1 MAIPAEILAIERPKN
16 TIVIRTNKTE
26 PAHYAVRSRLGCI
39 YDHGRR
45 IPKNGPVIGHIDTE
59 RKVYVPISE
68 IDENISTQ
76 NNLENSRLTKIDT
89 VDIKDCANIVL
100 ADRLFKPIL
109 DDLKKFYEIH
119 DATQIYVISL
129 LRVCCKGL
137 KNYELQDVYETTFAS
152 ELYPKVALSK
162 NTVSTLFRNM
172 GKNTVK

>member
-1 MAIPAEILAIERPKN
+1 MAIPAEILGIERPKN

-59 RKVYVPISE
+59 TKVYIPLPE
-68 IDENISTQ
+68 IEDNNNSGQENLV
-76 NNLENSRLTKIDT
+76 NARLTKIDT
-89 VDIKDCANIVL
+89 VDIKDWANIVL
-100 ADRLFKPIL
+100 ADRLFKPVL
-109 DDLKKFYEIH
+109 EDLKKFYEIH

-129 LRVCCKGL
+129 LRVCCKGT
-137 KNYELQDVYETTFAS
+137 KNYELQDMYETTFSS

-162 NTVSTLFRNM
+162 NTVTTLS
-172 GKNTVK
+172 